1 MLLVHKFIA
10 NKKIIISYTYRGA
23 LQEKSV
29 VIDCYNGS
37 Q

>member
-10 NKKIIISYTYRGA
+10 NKKIISYTYRGA